1 MEFWTARAI
10 SIVLAIWL
18 GAGLAHAQSG
28 PLSED
33 DTTCT
38 DDVMLVFDGSGSM
51 ASAGYN
57 EMEYPR
63 IHEALIAVRRVLPR
77 VTAYR
82 RIGLVVYG
90 PGPKDACQNIEMKLA
105 PAFNSAKRIIGELER
120 VEPDGNTPLTEAVR
134 SAAEAMNFRKRP
146 AVVVLVTDGD
156 ETCGGAPC
164 RMASS
169 LVGEAAAITVHVIGF
184 KVRGRFFQWQSQRS
198 GMRGGET
205 VSRCLADQTGGKF
218 ISTETTEELVA
229 ALQKTLGCPLM
240 TKREEAQSRLRQRG
254 VN

>member
-1 MEFWTARAI
+1 MAI
-10 SIVLAIWL
+10 WKSISVLAFVWL
-18 GAGLAHAQSG
+18 LGGFGAAWAQLA
-28 PLSED
+28 PISED

-57 EMEYPR
+57 EMESPR
-63 IHEALIAVRRVLPR
+63 IHEALIAVRRVLPQ

-90 PGPKDACQNIEMKLA
+90 PGPRDACQNIDLRLA
-105 PAFNSAKRIIGELER
+105 PAFNSARRIIGELEKI
-120 VEPDGNTPLTEAVR
+120 EPDGNTPLTEAVK
-134 SAAEAMNFRKRP
+134 SAAEALDFRKRP

-164 RMASS
+164 RLASS

-184 KVRGRFFQWQSQRS
+184 KVRGRFFQWQSQS
-198 GMRGGET
+198 EAPRGGET

-218 ISTETTEELVA
+218 ISAETTQELVV

-240 TKREEAQSRLRQRG
+240 TKRSEAADLTRLIP
-254 VN
+254 